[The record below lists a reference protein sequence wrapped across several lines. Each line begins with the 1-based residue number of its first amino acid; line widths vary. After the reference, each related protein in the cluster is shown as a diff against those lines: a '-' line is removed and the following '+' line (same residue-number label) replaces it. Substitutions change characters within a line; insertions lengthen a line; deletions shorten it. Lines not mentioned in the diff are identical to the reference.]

1 MERNGRSFACAN
13 LFCFF
18 FLWDSVGNGGW
29 WSLTSRVRVSTNVSF
44 SIPVLFRGCDASCLH
59 VAHHRRIPPFYY
71 SIILYY
77 QRYPRLYI
85 SLQVACQEFIS
96 SENDY
101 LVCIQNSGFCQL
113 CPRLHRVFRLRM
125 CMPARAW
132 GHARSSPE
140 CEP

>member
-1 MERNGRSFACAN
+1 MDEVSRAQIF
-13 LFCFF
+13 FVFF
-18 FLWDSVGNGGW
+18 FFYGIPLGTVGGGH
-29 WSLTSRVRVSTNVSF
+29 SRVAFVSRRTFRFQFLFFFAAAMHRVYTWLTIAEYHPFTIQLSFIINV
-44 SIPVLFRGCDASCLH
+44 IHGC
-59 VAHHRRIPPFYY
+59 
-71 SIILYY
+71 
-77 QRYPRLYI
+77 I